1 MGSSASYKKPVV
13 PEVPEE
19 THVPSIFP
27 SLKHIENQNAEAS
40 NTISKSSNNIYSEHI
55 NPKSII
61 HKFEQL
67 VKNNARQSDNN
78 NDMAV
83 ENSGIPKSV
92 SCTTNMSS
100 ATDPT
105 RCSGS
110 LTYISS
116 VVSETSPRN
125 FNDDDE
131 EENDDSDI
139 QDIDDSEEEDDE
151 EEEEGD
157 DNVNEETYQGN
168 HTETDELYEELGSG
182 NTMARK
188 EQVNIDFK
196 IKNV

>member
-1 MGSSASYKKPVV
+1 MGSAASYKKPVA
-13 PEVPEE
+13 EVPEE
-19 THVPSIFP
+19 KHVPSIFP
-27 SLKHIENQNAEAS
+27 SLKHIENHNAKAS

-67 VKNNARQSDNN
+67 VKNNARESDNN
-78 NDMAV
+78 NDMV
-83 ENSGIPKSV
+83 IENTGIPKSV

-131 EENDDSDI
+131 EEDDDSDV
-139 QDIDDSEEEDDE
+139 QDIDDSEEDDDE
-151 EEEEGD
+151 AEDEE
-157 DNVNEETYQGN
+157 NLNEETYQGN

-182 NTMARK
+182 NTMVRK
-188 EQVNIDFK
+188 EEVNIDYS
-196 IKNV
+196 IQ